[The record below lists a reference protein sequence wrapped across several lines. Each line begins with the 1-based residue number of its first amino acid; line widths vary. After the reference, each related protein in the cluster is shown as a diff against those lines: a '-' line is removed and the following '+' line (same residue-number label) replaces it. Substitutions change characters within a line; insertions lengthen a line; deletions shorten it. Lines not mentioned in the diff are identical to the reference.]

1 MASIRKRSPWRIVVD
16 KDAANAVVFAT
27 LKQALAGAQALVGQ
41 GAALGFVQEP
51 RKGLAI
57 EPGTALIERV
67 PGGSW
72 EVRIRSRSAPDLVK
86 SFARKRDADDWTA
99 QREGEI
105 AKRQFVDY
113 READKNTLG
122 DLLARFARDRLQG
135 RPKDDPDVV
144 RTARLRDH
152 AMGRIR
158 MSVLQSSDIV
168 TYRDERVK
176 VVKVVKG
183 ATVKKELEML
193 SRIIAIARA
202 EWAIHMAA
210 NPASGRLVKRPAP
223 QDGDVRDRRLAEV
236 QVAVKGNPPPAPD
249 PVDGGAPLTQ
259 PSPASR
265 RVRPDEAYE
274 DDPEITA
281 LLAMPH
287 SEQQALLRACRYP
300 TWFTQ
305 RKREVTAATLKA
317 RLKRKAQAPRK
328 ARLLGGCRLW
338 AIVSTA
344 IENAM
349 RRGEMVKLRWKHV
362 HLQQGY
368 LELPASITKNR
379 KPRIVPL
386 TTRALRI
393 LATQPRCGE
402 FVFDTNA
409 NTVKLA
415 FKRARARVG
424 SDNLR
429 VHDLRHEGT
438 SRLLERTDLRANEI
452 GHVTGHTDP
461 RMLERYYN
469 KRPGEFVERFRRSFK

>member
-1 MASIRKRSPWRIVVD
+1 MASIRKRSPWRVVVD
-16 KDAANAVVFAT
+16 KDTANAAVFDT
-27 LKQALAGAQALVGQ
+27 LKRAVSAAHALLAQGTV
-41 GAALGFVQEP
+41 LGFVQEP
-51 RKGLAI
+51 RKGQAVGL
-57 EPGTALIERV
+57 EMALVERV

-72 EVRIRSRSAPDLVK
+72 EVRIRSRSVPDLVK
-86 SFARKRDADDWTA
+86 SFTRKSDADDWAA

-122 DLLARFARDRLQG
+122 DLLARYARDGLDG
-135 RPKDDPDVV
+135 RPKADPDVV
-144 RTARLRDH
+144 RTAKLQEH
-152 AMGRIR
+152 AIGRIR
-158 MSVLQSSDIV
+158 MSVLQASDIV
-168 TYRDERVK
+168 GYRDER
-176 VVKVVKG
+176 VKVVKG
-183 ATVKKELEML
+183 ATVKKELELL
-193 SRIIAIARA
+193 SRVIAIARA
-202 EWAIHMAA
+202 EWGIHVAT
-210 NPASGRLVKRPAP
+210 NPASGRFVKRPAA

-236 QVAVKGNPPPAPD
+236 HVGVKGNLPPAAD
-249 PVDGGAPLTQ
+249 PAGGGAPTTK
-259 PSPASR
+259 PGPASR
-265 RVRPDEAYE
+265 RVRPDDAYE

-300 TWFTQ
+300 SWFTQ

-317 RLKRKAQAPRK
+317 RLKRKAKAPPK
-328 ARLLGGCRLW
+328 ARLLRGCRIW
-338 AIVSTA
+338 AIVSFA
-344 IENAM
+344 IETAM
-349 RRGEMVKLRWKHV
+349 RRGEMVNLRWSHV
-362 HLQQGY
+362 HLRQGY
-368 LELPASITKNR
+368 LELPGPITKNR

-393 LATQPRCGE
+393 LATQPHSGE

-424 SDNLR
+424 SEDLR

-438 SRLLERTDLRANEI
+438 SRLFEKTDLRANEI

>member
-1 MASIRKRSPWRIVVD
+1 MASIRKRTPWRVVVD
-16 KDAANAVVFAT
+16 KDTANAAVFDT
-27 LKQALAGAQALVGQ
+27 LKRAVAAAHALVAQ
-41 GAALGFVQEP
+41 GTVLGFVQEP
-51 RKGLAI
+51 RKGQAVGP
-57 EPGTALIERV
+57 ETALVERV

-72 EVRIRSRSAPDLVK
+72 EVRIRSRSAPELVK
-86 SFARKRDADDWTA
+86 SFARKSDAEDWTA

-113 READKNTLG
+113 READRNTLG
-122 DLLARFARDRLQG
+122 DLLGRFARDRLEG

-144 RTARLRDH
+144 RTAKLRDH
-152 AMGRIR
+152 AIGRIR

-176 VVKVVKG
+176 VVKG
-183 ATVKKELEML
+183 ATVKKELELL
-193 SRIIAIARA
+193 SRVIAIARA
-202 EWAIHMAA
+202 EWGIHMAA

-236 QVAVKGNPPPAPD
+236 HVGVKGSPPPAPD
-249 PVDGGAPLTQ
+249 TVDGGALPTT
-259 PSPASR
+259 PGPASR
-265 RVRPDEAYE
+265 RVRPDDAYE

-300 TWFTQ
+300 AWFTQ

-317 RLKRKAQAPRK
+317 RLKRKAKAPPK
-328 ARLLGGCRLW
+328 ARLLRGCRIW
-338 AIVSTA
+338 AIVSFA
-344 IENAM
+344 IETAM
-349 RRGEMVKLRWKHV
+349 RRGEMVNLRWKHV
-362 HLQQGY
+362 RLQQGY

-386 TTRALRI
+386 TTRAMRI

-402 FVFDTNA
+402 FVFSTNA

-424 SDNLR
+424 SEDLR

-438 SRLLERTDLRANEI
+438 SRLFEKTDLRANEI

-469 KRPGEFVERFRRSFK
+469 KRPGEFVERFRGSFK

>member
-1 MASIRKRSPWRIVVD
+1 MASIRKRSPWRVVVD
-16 KDAANAVVFAT
+16 KDTANAAVFDT
-27 LKQALAGAQALVGQ
+27 FKQAVAAARTLVAQGTV
-41 GAALGFVQEP
+41 LGFVQEP
-51 RKGLAI
+51 RKGQPI
-57 EPGTALIERV
+57 GPETALIERV

-72 EVRIRSRSAPDLVK
+72 AVRIRSKSAPELNK
-86 SFARKRDADDWTA
+86 SFDRKSDAEDWTA

-105 AKRQFVDY
+105 AKREFVDY
-113 READKNTLG
+113 READRNTLG
-122 DLLARFARDRLQG
+122 DLLARFARDRLEG
-135 RPKDDPDVV
+135 RPKADPDVV
-144 RTARLRDH
+144 RTAKLRDH
-152 AMGRIR
+152 AIARIR
-158 MSVLQSSDIV
+158 MSILQASDIV

-176 VVKVVKG
+176 VVKG
-183 ATVKKELEML
+183 ATVKKELELL
-193 SRIIAIARA
+193 SRVIAIARA
-202 EWAIHMAA
+202 EWGIHMAA

-236 QVAVKGNPPPAPD
+236 HVAVKRTTTSAPD
-249 PVDGGAPLTQ
+249 PVDGGAPPTR
-259 PSPASR
+259 SGPASR
-265 RVRPDEAYE
+265 RVRPEEAYE

-281 LLAMPH
+281 LLAMPQ

-300 TWFTQ
+300 AWFTQ
-305 RKREVTAATLKA
+305 RKRDVTAATLKA
-317 RLKRKAQAPRK
+317 RLKRKAKAPPK
-328 ARLLGGCRLW
+328 ARLLRGCRIW
-338 AIVSTA
+338 AIVSFA
-344 IENAM
+344 IETAM
-349 RRGEMVKLRWKHV
+349 RRGEMVQLRWQHV

-368 LELPASITKNR
+368 LELPGPITKNR

-386 TTRALRI
+386 TVRAVRI

-424 SDNLR
+424 SEDLR

-438 SRLLERTDLRANEI
+438 SRLFEKTDLRANEI

>member
-1 MASIRKRSPWRIVVD
+1 MASIRKRSPWRVVVD
-16 KDAANAVVFAT
+16 KDTANAAVFDT
-27 LKQALAGAQALVGQ
+27 LKRAVAAAQALVAQ
-41 GAALGFVQEP
+41 GTVHGFVQEP
-51 RKGLAI
+51 RKGQTVDSR
-57 EPGTALIERV
+57 TAVVERV

-72 EVRIRSRSAPDLVK
+72 EVRIRSRSAPELVK
-86 SFARKRDADDWTA
+86 SFARKSDADDWTA

-122 DLLARFARDRLQG
+122 DLLARFARDRLAG
-135 RPKDDPDVV
+135 RPKADPDVV
-144 RTARLRDH
+144 RTTKLRDH
-152 AMGRIR
+152 DIARIR
-158 MSVLQSSDIV
+158 MSILQASDIV

-176 VVKVVKG
+176 VVKG
-183 ATVKKELEML
+183 ATVKKELEL
-193 SRIIAIARA
+193 LARVIAIARA
-202 EWAIHMAA
+202 EWGIHMAA

-236 QVAVKGNPPPAPD
+236 HLAVKGNPPPASD
-249 PVDGGAPLTQ
+249 PAGGNTPPAP
-259 PSPASR
+259 PGPASR
-265 RVRPDEAYE
+265 RVRPDDAYE

-300 TWFTQ
+300 AWFTQ
-305 RKREVTAATLKA
+305 RKREVTAATLQA
-317 RLKRKAQAPRK
+317 RLKRKAEAPPK
-328 ARLLGGCRLW
+328 ARLQQGCRLW
-338 AIVSTA
+338 AMVSFA
-344 IENAM
+344 IETAM
-349 RRGEMVKLRWKHV
+349 RRGEMVKLGWKHV

-368 LELPASITKNR
+368 LELPASITKNG

-402 FVFDTNA
+402 HVFATNA

-424 SDNLR
+424 SEDLR
-429 VHDLRHEGT
+429 LHDLRHEGT
-438 SRLLERTDLRANEI
+438 SRLFEKTDLRANEI

-469 KRPGEFVERFRRSFK
+469 KRPGEFVERFRRSYK

>member
-1 MASIRKRSPWRIVVD
+1 MASIRKRSPWRLVVD
-16 KDAANAVVFAT
+16 KDTANAVVFDT
-27 LKQALAGAQALVGQ
+27 LKRAVAAAHALVAQ
-41 GAALGFVQEP
+41 GTVFGFIQEP
-51 RKGLAI
+51 RKGQAVGP
-57 EPGTALIERV
+57 ETALVERV

-72 EVRIRSRSAPDLVK
+72 EVRIRSRSAPELVK
-86 SFARKRDADDWTA
+86 SFARKSDADDWTA

-122 DLLARFARDRLQG
+122 DLLTRFARDRLAD
-135 RPKDDPDVV
+135 RPKADPDVV
-144 RTARLRDH
+144 RTAKLRDH
-152 AMGRIR
+152 DIARIR
-158 MSVLQSSDIV
+158 MSILQASDIV

-176 VVKVVKG
+176 VVKG
-183 ATVKKELEML
+183 ATVKKELEL
-193 SRIIAIARA
+193 LARVIAIARA
-202 EWAIHMAA
+202 EWGIHMAT

-236 QVAVKGNPPPAPD
+236 HVAVKGNPSPASN
-249 PVDGGAPLTQ
+249 PVDGGVPTAP
-259 PSPASR
+259 PGPASR
-265 RVRPDEAYE
+265 RVRPDDAYE

-300 TWFTQ
+300 AWFTQ
-305 RKREVTAATLKA
+305 RKREVTAATLQA
-317 RLKRKAQAPRK
+317 RLKRKAKAPPK
-328 ARLLGGCRLW
+328 ARLLRGCRIW
-338 AIVSTA
+338 AIVSFA
-344 IENAM
+344 IETAM
-349 RRGEMVKLRWKHV
+349 RRGEMVQLQWKYV

-368 LELPASITKNR
+368 LELPGPITKNR

-386 TTRALRI
+386 TVRAVRI

-402 FVFDTNA
+402 FVFATNA

-424 SDNLR
+424 SDDLR

-438 SRLLERTDLRANEI
+438 SRLFEKTDLRANEI

>member
-1 MASIRKRSPWRIVVD
+1 MASIRKRSQWRVVTEND
-16 KDAANAVVFAT
+16 TANAAVFDT
-27 LKQALAGAQALVGQ
+27 YKQAAASARALVAQGVVLGYVKEPKKGQ
-41 GAALGFVQEP
+41 AVGPQ
-51 RKGLAI
+51 
-57 EPGTALIERV
+57 TALVERV

-72 EVRIRSRSAPDLVK
+72 SVRIRSKSAPELNK
-86 SFARKRDADDWTA
+86 SFDRKSDAEEWTA

-105 AKRQFVDY
+105 AKREFVDY
-113 READKNTLG
+113 READRNTLG
-122 DLLARFARDRLQG
+122 NLLARFARDRLEG
-135 RPKDDPDVV
+135 RPKADPDVV
-144 RTARLRDH
+144 RTAKLRGH
-152 AMGRIR
+152 AIARIR
-158 MSVLQSSDIV
+158 MSILQASDIV

-176 VVKVVKG
+176 IVKG
-183 ATVKKELEML
+183 ATVKKELELMA
-193 SRIIAIARA
+193 RVIAIAKR
-202 EWAIHMAA
+202 EWGIHMAT
-210 NPASGRLVKRPAP
+210 NPASGRLVTRPAP

-236 QVAVKGNPPPAPD
+236 HVAVKANLPLASD
-249 PVDGGAPLTQ
+249 PVDGGAPPTKTG
-259 PSPASR
+259 PASR

-300 TWFTQ
+300 AWFTQ

-317 RLKRKAQAPRK
+317 RLKRKAKAPPK

-338 AIVSTA
+338 AIVSFA
-344 IENAM
+344 IETAM

-362 HLQQGY
+362 HLRQGY

-379 KPRIVPL
+379 KARIVPL

-393 LATQPRCGE
+393 LATQPHSGE
-402 FVFDTNA
+402 LVFDTNA

-424 SDNLR
+424 SEDLS

-438 SRLLERTDLRANEI
+438 SRLFEKTDLRANEI

-469 KRPGEFVERFRRSFK
+469 KRPDEFVGRFRRSFK

>member
-1 MASIRKRSPWRIVVD
+1 MASIRKRSPWRLVVD
-16 KDAANAVVFAT
+16 KDTANAAVFDT
-27 LKQALAGAQALVGQ
+27 LKRAVAAAHALVAQ
-41 GAALGFVQEP
+41 GTVLGLVQEP
-51 RKGLAI
+51 RKGQAVGP
-57 EPGTALIERV
+57 ETAVVERV

-72 EVRIRSRSAPDLVK
+72 EVRIRNRSAPDLVK
-86 SFARKRDADDWTA
+86 SFARKSDADEWTA

-113 READKNTLG
+113 READRNTLG
-122 DLLARFARDRLQG
+122 DLLARFARDRLEG
-135 RPKDDPDVV
+135 RPKADPDVV
-144 RTARLRDH
+144 RAARLRDH
-152 AMGRIR
+152 AIAQIR

-176 VVKVVKG
+176 VVKG
-183 ATVKKELEML
+183 ATVKKELEL
-193 SRIIAIARA
+193 VSRVISIARA
-202 EWAIHMAA
+202 EWGIHMAA

-236 QVAVKGNPPPAPD
+236 HVAVKGNPPLESDPAG
-249 PVDGGAPLTQ
+249 GGAP
-259 PSPASR
+259 PEPPGPASR
-265 RVRPDEAYE
+265 RVRPDDAYE

-300 TWFTQ
+300 AWFTQ

-317 RLKRKAQAPRK
+317 RLKRKAKAPPK
-328 ARLLGGCRLW
+328 ARLLRGCRIW
-338 AIVSTA
+338 AMVSFA
-344 IENAM
+344 IETAM
-349 RRGEMVKLRWKHV
+349 RRGEMVNLRWSHV
-362 HLQQGY
+362 RLRQGY
-368 LELPASITKNR
+368 LELPGPITKNR

-393 LATQPRCGE
+393 LATQPHSGE

-415 FKRARARVG
+415 FKRARERVG
-424 SDNLR
+424 SEDLR

-438 SRLLERTDLRANEI
+438 SRLFENTDLRANEI

>member
-1 MASIRKRSPWRIVVD
+1 MASIRKRSPWRVVVD
-16 KDAANAVVFAT
+16 KDTANAAVFDTFKRAV
-27 LKQALAGAQALVGQ
+27 AAAHALVAQ
-41 GAALGFVQEP
+41 GTVLGFVQEP
-51 RKGLAI
+51 RKGQAVGP
-57 EPGTALIERV
+57 ETALVERV

-72 EVRIRSRSAPDLVK
+72 EVRIRNRSAPDLVK
-86 SFARKRDADDWTA
+86 SFARKSDADEWTA

-113 READKNTLG
+113 READRNTLG

-135 RPKDDPDVV
+135 RPKDDPDAV
-144 RTARLRDH
+144 RTAKLRDH
-152 AMGRIR
+152 AIARIR

-176 VVKVVKG
+176 VVKG
-183 ATVKKELEML
+183 ATVKKELELL
-193 SRIIAIARA
+193 SRVIAIARA
-202 EWAIHMAA
+202 EWGIHMAA

-236 QVAVKGNPPPAPD
+236 HVAVKGNPPPASD
-249 PVDGGAPLTQ
+249 PVGGGAPPT
-259 PSPASR
+259 PPGSASR
-265 RVRPDEAYE
+265 RVRPDDAYE

-300 TWFTQ
+300 AWFTQ

-317 RLKRKAQAPRK
+317 RLKRKAQAPLK
-328 ARLLGGCRLW
+328 ARLLGGCRIW
-338 AIVSTA
+338 AIVSFA
-344 IENAM
+344 IETAM
-349 RRGEMVKLRWKHV
+349 RRGEMVKLRWKHI

-393 LATQPRCGE
+393 LATQPHCGE

-424 SDNLR
+424 SEDLR

-438 SRLLERTDLRANEI
+438 SRLFEKTDLRANEI

-469 KRPGEFVERFRRSFK
+469 KRPGEFVERFRSSFK

>member
-1 MASIRKRSPWRIVVD
+1 MASIRKRSPWRVVVD
-16 KDAANAVVFAT
+16 KDTANAAVFDT
-27 LKQALAGAQALVGQ
+27 LKRAVAAAHALVAQ
-41 GAALGFVQEP
+41 GAVRGFVQDP

-57 EPGTALIERV
+57 GPETALVERV

-72 EVRIRSRSAPDLVK
+72 EVRIRNRSAPDLVK
-86 SFARKRDADDWTA
+86 SFARKSDADEWTA

-113 READKNTLG
+113 READRNTLG
-122 DLLARFARDRLQG
+122 DLLARFARDRLEG
-135 RPKDDPDVV
+135 RPKDDPDAV
-144 RTARLRDH
+144 RTAKLRDH
-152 AMGRIR
+152 AIGRIR

-176 VVKVVKG
+176 VVKG
-183 ATVKKELEML
+183 ATVKKELELL
-193 SRIIAIARA
+193 SRVIAIARA
-202 EWAIHMAA
+202 EWGIHMAA
-210 NPASGRLVKRPAP
+210 NPASGRLVRRPAP

-236 QVAVKGNPPPAPD
+236 HVAVKANPPPAPD
-249 PVDGGAPLTQ
+249 PVDGRAPPT
-259 PSPASR
+259 PPGPATR
-265 RVRPDEAYE
+265 RIRPDDAYE

-300 TWFTQ
+300 AWFTQ
-305 RKREVTAATLKA
+305 RKHEVTAATLKA
-317 RLKRKAQAPRK
+317 RLKRKAQAPLK
-328 ARLLGGCRLW
+328 ARLLGGCRIW
-338 AIVSTA
+338 AIVSFA
-344 IENAM
+344 IETAM

-386 TTRALRI
+386 TARAMRI

-402 FVFDTNA
+402 SVFDTNA

-415 FKRARARVG
+415 FRRARERVG
-424 SDNLR
+424 CVDLR

-438 SRLLERTDLRANEI
+438 SRLFEKTDLRANEI

>member
-1 MASIRKRSPWRIVVD
+1 MASIRKRSPWRVVVD
-16 KDAANAVVFAT
+16 KDTANAAVFDT
-27 LKQALAGAQALVGQ
+27 LKRAVAAAHALVAQ
-41 GAALGFVQEP
+41 GAVRGFVQDP

-57 EPGTALIERV
+57 GPETALVERV

-72 EVRIRSRSAPDLVK
+72 EVRIRNRSAPDLVK
-86 SFARKRDADDWTA
+86 SFARKSDADEWTA

-113 READKNTLG
+113 READRNTLG
-122 DLLARFARDRLQG
+122 DLLARFARDRLEG
-135 RPKDDPDVV
+135 RPKDDPDAV
-144 RTARLRDH
+144 RTAKLRDH
-152 AMGRIR
+152 AIGRIR

-176 VVKVVKG
+176 VVKG
-183 ATVKKELEML
+183 ATVKKELELL
-193 SRIIAIARA
+193 SRVIAIARA
-202 EWAIHMAA
+202 EWGIQMAA

-236 QVAVKGNPPPAPD
+236 HVAVKGNPPPASE
-249 PVDGGAPLTQ
+249 PVLEGSSPTPPG
-259 PSPASR
+259 PASR
-265 RVRPDEAYE
+265 RVRPDDAYE

-300 TWFTQ
+300 AWFTQ

-317 RLKRKAQAPRK
+317 RQKRKAQAPRK
-328 ARLLGGCRLW
+328 ARLLGGCRIW
-338 AIVSTA
+338 AIVSFA
-344 IENAM
+344 IETAM

-386 TTRALRI
+386 TARAMRI

-402 FVFDTNA
+402 SVFDTNA

-415 FKRARARVG
+415 FRRARERVG
-424 SDNLR
+424 CVDLR

-438 SRLLERTDLRANEI
+438 SRLFEKTDLRANEI

-469 KRPGEFVERFRRSFK
+469 KRPDEFVGRFRRSFK

>member
-1 MASIRKRSPWRIVVD
+1 MASIRKRSPWRVVVD
-16 KDAANAVVFAT
+16 KDTANAAVFDT
-27 LKQALAGAQALVGQ
+27 LKRALAAAQALVAQ
-41 GAALGFVQEP
+41 GTVHGFVQEP
-51 RKGLAI
+51 RKGQTVDSR
-57 EPGTALIERV
+57 TAVVERV

-72 EVRIRSRSAPDLVK
+72 EVRIRSRSAPELVK
-86 SFARKRDADDWTA
+86 SFARKSDADDWTA

-113 READKNTLG
+113 READKNTLR
-122 DLLARFARDRLQG
+122 DLLARFARDRLAD
-135 RPKDDPDVV
+135 RPKADPDVV
-144 RTARLRDH
+144 RTTKLRDH
-152 AMGRIR
+152 DIARIR
-158 MSVLQSSDIV
+158 MSILQASDIV

-176 VVKVVKG
+176 VVKG
-183 ATVKKELEML
+183 ATVKKELEL
-193 SRIIAIARA
+193 LARVIAIARA
-202 EWAIHMAA
+202 EWGIHMAA

-236 QVAVKGNPPPAPD
+236 HMAVKGNPPPASD
-249 PVDGGAPLTQ
+249 PAGGTTPPAP
-259 PSPASR
+259 PGSASR
-265 RVRPDEAYE
+265 RVRPDDAYE

-300 TWFTQ
+300 AWFTQ

-317 RLKRKAQAPRK
+317 RLKRKAEAPPK
-328 ARLLGGCRLW
+328 ARLQKGCRLW
-338 AIVSTA
+338 AIVSFA
-344 IENAM
+344 IETAM
-349 RRGEMVKLRWKHV
+349 RRGEMVKLSWKHV

-368 LELPASITKNR
+368 LELPASITKNG

-402 FVFDTNA
+402 YVFATNA

-424 SDNLR
+424 SEDLR

-438 SRLLERTDLRANEI
+438 SRLFEKTDLRANEI
-452 GHVTGHTDP
+452 GQVTGHTDP

>member
-1 MASIRKRSPWRIVVD
+1 MASIHKRSPWRVVVN
-16 KDAANAVVFAT
+16 KDTATAAVFDT
-27 LKQALAGAQALVGQ
+27 FKQAAAAARTLVAQGTVQ
-41 GAALGFVQEP
+41 DFVQEP
-51 RKGLAI
+51 RKGQSI
-57 EPGTALIERV
+57 GPETALVERV

-72 EVRIRSRSAPDLVK
+72 SVRIRSKSAPELNK
-86 SFARKRDADDWTA
+86 SFARKSDADDWAA

-113 READKNTLG
+113 READRNTLG
-122 DLLARFARDRLQG
+122 DLLARFTRDRLEG
-135 RPKDDPDVV
+135 RPKADPDVV
-144 RTARLRDH
+144 RAAKLRDH
-152 AMGRIR
+152 AIAQIR

-176 VVKVVKG
+176 VVKG
-183 ATVKKELEML
+183 ATVKKELELL
-193 SRIIAIARA
+193 SRVIAIGRA
-202 EWAIHMAA
+202 EWGIHMAA

-236 QVAVKGNPPPAPD
+236 HVGVKGNRPPAPG
-249 PVDGGAPLTQ
+249 PAGGDAMPT
-259 PSPASR
+259 PPGPASR
-265 RVRPDEAYE
+265 RVRPVDAYE

-281 LLAMPH
+281 LLAMPQ
-287 SEQQALLRACRYP
+287 SEQQALLRACCYP
-300 TWFTQ
+300 AWFTQ

-317 RLKRKAQAPRK
+317 RLKRKAQAPLK
-328 ARLLGGCRLW
+328 ARLQGGCRLW
-338 AIVSTA
+338 AIVSFA
-344 IENAM
+344 IETAM

-362 HLQQGY
+362 HLRQGY

-393 LATQPRCGE
+393 LATQPHSGE
-402 FVFDTNA
+402 FVFATNA

-424 SDNLR
+424 SEDLR

-438 SRLLERTDLRANEI
+438 SRLFEKTDLRANEI

-469 KRPGEFVERFRRSFK
+469 KRPDEFVGRFRRSFK

>member
-1 MASIRKRSPWRIVVD
+1 MASIRKRSPWRVVVD
-16 KDAANAVVFAT
+16 KDTANAAVFDT
-27 LKQALAGAQALVGQ
+27 LKRAVAAAHALVAKGTV
-41 GAALGFVQEP
+41 LGFVQEP
-51 RKGLAI
+51 RKGQAI
-57 EPGTALIERV
+57 GPETALVERV
-67 PGGSW
+67 LGGSW
-72 EVRIRSRSAPDLVK
+72 EVRIRNRSAPDLVK
-86 SFARKRDADDWTA
+86 SFARKSDADDWAA

-113 READKNTLG
+113 READRNTLG
-122 DLLARFARDRLQG
+122 DLLARYARDRLQG
-135 RPKDDPDVV
+135 RPKADPDVV
-144 RTARLRDH
+144 RTAKLRDH
-152 AMGRIR
+152 AIARIR

-168 TYRDERVK
+168 AYRDER
-176 VVKVVKG
+176 VKVVKG
-183 ATVKKELEML
+183 ATVKKELELL
-193 SRIIAIARA
+193 SRVISIARA
-202 EWAIHMAA
+202 EWGIHMAA

-236 QVAVKGNPPPAPD
+236 HVAVKGNPPPASE
-249 PVDGGAPLTQ
+249 PVLEGSSPTPPG
-259 PSPASR
+259 PASR
-265 RVRPDEAYE
+265 RVRPDDAYE

-300 TWFTQ
+300 AWFTQ

-317 RLKRKAQAPRK
+317 RQKRKAQAPRK
-328 ARLLGGCRLW
+328 ARLLGGCRIW
-338 AIVSTA
+338 AIVSFA
-344 IENAM
+344 IETAM

-362 HLQQGY
+362 RLQQGY

-393 LATQPRCGE
+393 LATQPHSGE
-402 FVFDTNA
+402 FVFDTNV

-424 SDNLR
+424 SEDLR

-438 SRLLERTDLRANEI
+438 SRLFEKTDLRANEI

-469 KRPGEFVERFRRSFK
+469 KRPDEFVGRFRRSFK

>member
-1 MASIRKRSPWRIVVD
+1 MASIRKRSPWRVVVD
-16 KDAANAVVFAT
+16 KDTANAAVFDT
-27 LKQALAGAQALVGQ
+27 LKRAVAAAHALVAQ
-41 GAALGFVQEP
+41 GAVRGFVQDP

-57 EPGTALIERV
+57 GPETALVERV

-72 EVRIRSRSAPDLVK
+72 EVRIRNRSAPDLVK
-86 SFARKRDADDWTA
+86 SFARKSDADEWTA

-113 READKNTLG
+113 READRNTLG
-122 DLLARFARDRLQG
+122 DLLARFARDRLEG
-135 RPKDDPDVV
+135 RPKDDPDAV
-144 RTARLRDH
+144 RTAKLRDH
-152 AMGRIR
+152 AIGRIR

-176 VVKVVKG
+176 VVKG
-183 ATVKKELEML
+183 ATVKKELELL
-193 SRIIAIARA
+193 SRVIAIARA
-202 EWAIHMAA
+202 EWGIHMAA
-210 NPASGRLVKRPAP
+210 NPASGRLVRRPAP

-236 QVAVKGNPPPAPD
+236 HVAVKANPPPAPD
-249 PVDGGAPLTQ
+249 PVDGRAPPT
-259 PSPASR
+259 PPGPATR
-265 RVRPDEAYE
+265 RIRPDDAYE

-300 TWFTQ
+300 AWFTQ
-305 RKREVTAATLKA
+305 RKHEVTAATLKA
-317 RLKRKAQAPRK
+317 RLKRKAQAPLK
-328 ARLLGGCRLW
+328 ARLLGGCRIW
-338 AIVSTA
+338 AIVSFA
-344 IENAM
+344 IETAM

-386 TTRALRI
+386 TARAMRI

-402 FVFDTNA
+402 SVFDTNA

-415 FKRARARVG
+415 FRRARERVG
-424 SDNLR
+424 CVDLR

-438 SRLLERTDLRANEI
+438 SRLFEKTDLRANEI

-469 KRPGEFVERFRRSFK
+469 KRPDEFVGRFRRSFK

>member
-1 MASIRKRSPWRIVVD
+1 MASIHRRSQWRVVVD
-16 KDAANAVVFAT
+16 KDTANATVVDT
-27 LKQALAGAQALVGQ
+27 LKQAVAAAHALVAQ
-41 GAALGFVQEP
+41 GTLLGFVQEP
-51 RKGLAI
+51 KKGQAI
-57 EPGTALIERV
+57 GPETALVERV

-72 EVRIRSRSAPDLVK
+72 SVRIRSKSAPELNK
-86 SFARKRDADDWTA
+86 SFDRKSDAEEWTA

-105 AKRQFVDY
+105 AKREFVDY
-113 READKNTLG
+113 READRNTLG
-122 DLLARFARDRLQG
+122 DLLARFTRDRLEG
-135 RPKDDPDVV
+135 RPKADPDVV
-144 RTARLRDH
+144 RAARLRDH
-152 AMGRIR
+152 AIAQIR

-176 VVKVVKG
+176 VVKG
-183 ATVKKELEML
+183 ATVKKELEL
-193 SRIIAIARA
+193 VSRVIAIARA
-202 EWAIHMAA
+202 EWGIHMAA

-236 QVAVKGNPPPAPD
+236 HVGVKGNPPPAPD
-249 PVDGGAPLTQ
+249 TVDGGASPA
-259 PSPASR
+259 PPGPASR
-265 RVRPDEAYE
+265 RVRPDDAYE

-281 LLAMPH
+281 LLAMPQ

-300 TWFTQ
+300 AWFTQ

-317 RLKRKAQAPRK
+317 RLKRKAKAPPK
-328 ARLLGGCRLW
+328 ARLQKGCRLW
-338 AIVSTA
+338 AMVSFA
-344 IENAM
+344 IETAM
-349 RRGEMVKLRWKHV
+349 RRGEMVNLRWSHV
-362 HLQQGY
+362 HLRQEY
-368 LELPASITKNR
+368 LELPGPITKNR

-393 LATQPRCGE
+393 LATQPHSGE

-415 FKRARARVG
+415 FKRARECVG
-424 SDNLR
+424 SEDLR

-438 SRLLERTDLRANEI
+438 SRLFEMTDLRANEI

-469 KRPGEFVERFRRSFK
+469 KRPGEFVERFRSFK